1 MTAQLFA
8 APFLSVASL
17 AENFLLLRSLRS
29 GAQKIARRSFHFPT
43 APLIVRF
50 LFFLPLRFRQLFF
63 LCVSKFLAYGGRQNF
78 FCLPPLPYE
87 SSAGGSPRI
96 KFART
101 ASRFC
106 VAEKPFFCKL
116 YSRSL
121 AFYTAAVLSR
131 PNVGRSKIFLLRPTF
146 GPIHK
151 SSRAV
156 SARLSLFYFF
166 LRSPFRKQYSHT
178 SCPVAI
184 IPPRSQ
190 RTCGNIP
197 SKALF
202 SYSQKI
208 SPNSGHPNFSVIVQ

>member
-17 AENFLLLRSLRS
+17 TENSLSLRSLRS
-29 GAQKIARRSFHFPT
+29 GAQFFARRSFHFPT
-43 APLIVRF
+43 APFMVRF
-50 LFFLPLRFRQLFF
+50 LFFLPLRFRKFFF
-63 LCVSKFLAYGGRQNF
+63 LCVSIIFSIRRQAKF

-87 SSAGGSPRI
+87 NSAGGSPR
-96 KFART
+96 KFYART

-116 YSRSL
+116 YSRSP
-121 AFYTAAVLSR
+121 AFCTAAVLSR
-131 PNVGRSKIFLLRPTF
+131 PNVGRSKKILLRPTF
-146 GPIHK
+146 LPAHK

>member
-17 AENFLLLRSLRS
+17 AENFLLLRSFRS

-43 APLIVRF
+43 APLMVRF
-50 LFFLPLRFRQLFF
+50 SFFLPLGFQKLFF
-63 LCVSKFLAYGGRQNF
+63 FASLKFLAYGGRQKF

-87 SSAGGSPRI
+87 NSAGGSPR
-96 KFART
+96 KFYART

-106 VAEKPFFCKL
+106 VIEKPFFCKL
-116 YSRSL
+116 YSRSP
-121 AFYTAAVLSR
+121 AFCTAAVLSR
-131 PNVGRSKIFLLRPTF
+131 PNVVRSKILLRTTF
-146 GPIHK
+146 LPAHK

>member
-1 MTAQLFA
+1 MLRRF
-8 APFLSVASL
+8 FSVASL
-17 AENFLLLRSLRS
+17 AENSLSLRSLRS
-29 GAQKIARRSFHFPT
+29 GAQFFARRSFHFPT

-50 LFFLPLRFRQLFF
+50 SFFLPLGFRKLFF
-63 LCVSKFLAYGGRQNF
+63 FASLKFLAYGGRQKF

-87 SSAGGSPRI
+87 SSAGGSPLI

-116 YSRSL
+116 YSRSP
-121 AFYTAAVLSR
+121 AFCTAAVLSR

-166 LRSPFRKQYSHT
+166 LRSPFRKLYSHT

-208 SPNSGHPNFSVIVQ
+208 SPSSGHPNFSVIVQ